1 MAKIKY
7 WLDWLF
13 KDLTER
19 RGKYV
24 IAEVPNAPLII
35 FMVTLIIGIIQ
46 YPGFWQKLFLTVSF
60 VAVIYWGIKEFRSG
74 RSRFRKLLGVLGI
87 LGAVGAVALTFIR

>member
-24 IAEVPNAPLII
+24 IAEVPNLPLVI

-46 YPGFWQKLFLTVSF
+46 YPGFGQKLFLGISF
-60 VAVIYWGIKEFRSG
+60 VAIIYWGILEYKGG
-74 RSRFRKLLGVLGI
+74 RSRFRKLLGVLGL
-87 LGAVGAVALTFIR
+87 LGAVGALMLTLVK